1 VGQALSPAQSA
12 KNLAANGRECTQ
24 ISDAFLAVGQAL
36 SLRGLPVPPPIAHAP
51 HLIVYL
57 EIVTAEQKT
66 QLSEVIWVDPE
77 RMSGTPCFKG
87 TRVPVQCL
95 IDYIQGNSTL
105 EEFFEDYPSV
115 SREQVTRF
123 LELAKEQLVECVSS

>member
-1 VGQALSPAQSA
+1 
-12 KNLAANGRECTQ
+12 
-24 ISDAFLAVGQAL
+24 
-36 SLRGLPVPPPIAHAP
+36 
-51 HLIVYL
+51 
-57 EIVTAEQKT
+57 VTAELKS
-66 QLSEVIWVDPE
+66 QLAGVIWVDPG

-115 SREQVTRF
+115 TRDQVSRF
-123 LELAKEQLVECVSS
+123 LGLAKVVYPSGGTLA